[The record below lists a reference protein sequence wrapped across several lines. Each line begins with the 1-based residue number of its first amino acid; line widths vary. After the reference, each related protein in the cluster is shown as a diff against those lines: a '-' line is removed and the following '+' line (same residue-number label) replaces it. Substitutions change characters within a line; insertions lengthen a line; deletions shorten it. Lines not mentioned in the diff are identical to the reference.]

1 VNPKDVGKILPAH
14 TGLLSQEPD
23 SRAEVL
29 HATDDETVS
38 SLLSSPRRPPMR
50 AYPRDDGLSP
60 SYMAG
65 GPRSAYPKGV
75 KYPMPAA
82 WKALV
87 RARLE
92 SLGWSLTD
100 LATQI
105 GADKAA
111 VVRAINSDQATS
123 VLVPVISDILE
134 IQRPFA
140 DEDELRLLERFR
152 LLSED
157 GKQAVEAL
165 LRVLVR
171 SPSKGDGGD
180 GGNG

>member
-1 VNPKDVGKILPAH
+1 
-14 TGLLSQEPD
+14 
-23 SRAEVL
+23 
-29 HATDDETVS
+29 
-38 SLLSSPRRPPMR
+38 
-50 AYPRDDGLSP
+50 
-60 SYMAG
+60 
-65 GPRSAYPKGV
+65 
-75 KYPMPAA
+75 
-82 WKALV
+82 
-87 RARLE
+87 LE